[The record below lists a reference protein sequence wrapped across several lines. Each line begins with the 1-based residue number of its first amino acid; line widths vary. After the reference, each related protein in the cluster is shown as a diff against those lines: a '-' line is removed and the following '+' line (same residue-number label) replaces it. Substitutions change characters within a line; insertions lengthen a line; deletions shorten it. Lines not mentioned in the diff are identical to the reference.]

1 MDVKGEKKKRS
12 FLVIGLG
19 RLGTALCEKLA
30 GRGQYVIGIDSLPQP
45 VNELA
50 DRIAVAAQLD
60 VTDEGALRKAGAAE
74 ADVAVV
80 TIGEA
85 VEKSILCTSI
95 LVEMG
100 IPLVIARAANCLHAK
115 VLERVGAHS
124 VIFPE
129 RDMGF
134 SIGEKLVYPWYSAF
148 THIGGGDFLL
158 GRIRPLPDMLGKD
171 MAQLKFSQKYKVI
184 VILMEY
190 GGAQH
195 TPDAARPF
203 EKDDKIWVLGH
214 TADIGRLAAE
224 CDIADLPGA
233 EEAKLS
239 GVDHSARGRLYQWK

>member
-1 MDVKGEKKKRS
+1 MISGTKKKRS
-12 FLVIGLG
+12 YLVVGLG
-19 RLGTALCEKLA
+19 RFGSALCEKLTEL
-30 GRGQYVIGIDSLPQP
+30 GQYVIGVDSMRQP

-50 DRIAVAAQLD
+50 DKIAVAAQLD
-60 VTDEGALRKAGAAE
+60 VTDESALRKAGAAD
-74 ADVAVV
+74 ADTAIV

-100 IPLVIARAANCLHAK
+100 IPFVIARATNALHAR
-115 VLERVGAHS
+115 VLEHVGAHR

-134 SIGEKLVYPWYSAF
+134 SMGEKLVFPWYSAF
-148 THIGGGDFLL
+148 THIDGGDFLL
-158 GRIRPLPDMLGKD
+158 GSISPMPEMIGRNLLE
-171 MAQLKFSQKYKVI
+171 LKFSQKYKVI

-195 TPDAARPF
+195 TPDVSRPF

-224 CDIADLPGA
+224 SEID
-233 EEAKLS
+233 
-239 GVDHSARGRLYQWK
+239 GVCGSDQENYRTL